1 MLVAITDREKS
12 KEAFG
17 LLCSTLTNGRGLKRF
32 NCYVSTKTKS
42 SRREYEVTWH
52 PDKGIWVLLQSHSTS
67 RRTYFWCCYGLEY
80 PKDRA
85 ILTPTLEINPPHEG
99 IDLRRGG
106 MFVRDAKDNIYLCH
120 TGRIGGGKKGI
131 GKTVFWDRYTGA
143 SIDVNIGRPNPVQAV
158 NLGQVNSPKLPN
170 RIARLVREVKRIKN
184 ISPAA
189 SSVPD
194 KFTPEFSG
202 QKSSYSL
209 KGTIEATPDHGFV
222 VDELR
227 RAVEI
232 AGHKPFNDQQRDLF
246 VTGRN
251 GRMGTLFEVK
261 TDVSTTSIYQAVG
274 QLMLNGSAQQPKVK
288 KILVVPQK
296 PTKET
301 EQALKKLCINVL
313 TYNWKQNKPVIPSL
327 DGLLP

>member
-1 MLVAITDREKS
+1 MLELITDRK
-12 KEAFG
+12 KINEAFN
-17 LLCSTLTNGRGLKRF
+17 LLRSAFNNSRNVERFDRYIRGRGF
-32 NCYVSTKTKS
+32 SDQG
-42 SRREYEVTWH
+42 EVIWH
-52 PDKGIWVLLQSHSTS
+52 SNAKIWALLLESYPPNPQNS
-67 RRTYFWCCYGLEY
+67 FWCCYGLEY
-80 PKDRA
+80 PKDCA

-99 IDLRRGG
+99 TDLRRGG
-106 MFVRDAKDNIYLCH
+106 MFVRDAKDDVYLCH

-143 SIDVNIGRPNPVQAV
+143 SIEVNIGRQKPVQAV

-184 ISPAA
+184 NSPAA
-189 SSVPD
+189 SSVSD

-209 KGTIEATPDHGFV
+209 SRIIEATADHGLV

-227 RAVEI
+227 KAVEI
-232 AGHKPFNDQQRDLF
+232 IGHKPFNDQQRDLF
-246 VTGRN
+246 VTGPN
-251 GRMGTLFEVK
+251 GRMTTLFEVK

-274 QLMLNGSAQQPKVK
+274 QLMLNGFAQQPKVK

-313 TYNWKQNKPVIPSL
+313 TYDWKQNKPVIPSL